1 MDNTMDHFEEKN
13 ENRSNVLA
21 PDIHPRGGG

>member
-1 MDNTMDHFEEKN
+1 MDDTMDHFEEKN

-21 PDIHPRGGG
+21 PEIYQCGGD